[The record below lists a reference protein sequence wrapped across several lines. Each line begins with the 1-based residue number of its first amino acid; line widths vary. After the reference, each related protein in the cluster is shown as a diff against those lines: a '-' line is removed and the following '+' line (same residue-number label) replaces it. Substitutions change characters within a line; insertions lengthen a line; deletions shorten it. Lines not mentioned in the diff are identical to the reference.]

1 MTSKQNNSSM
11 SSNDDSLEFETVDVL
26 LTMESLE
33 YFSFFGVM
41 AHHCLHLV
49 SFCEYFQ
56 GG

>member
-1 MTSKQNNSSM
+1 MTSKQYNSSM
-11 SSNDDSLEFETVDVL
+11 LSNEDSLEFETVDVL